1 MSFWAIMVLLLYMIQ
16 SKVMN
21 ISENVYLCVFTLQV
35 TSAERQDFIIYSV
48 HFGLVTIMFFL
59 STFSDKG
66 ALTQR
71 SSNEN
76 REDIP
81 LIGMMD
87 QVQENT
93 REDENVDFHNKVLT
107 LENKRSNVSKVYF
120 NQKDFNYII

>member
-48 HFGLVTIMFFL
+48 HFGLVTVMFFL